1 MTVFASLPPALQ
13 LGDVF
18 RRFPRAVAPLLAYH
32 DRLLRD
38 RSDLTVAE
46 RELIAAYVSGI
57 NACTYCYGAHALAA
71 EAFGIAPAL
80 FEQLLA
86 DLDSSPIDE
95 KLKPI
100 LAYVGKLTRTP
111 SKMVPGDAAAVYA
124 AGWSEEALFDAISV
138 CALFNMMNRIVEGSG
153 ISIDPLAMTPEDR
166 AARTSRMA
174 APGTDPHK
182 AAPSYSGLLKIWG
195 IEQG

>member
-1 MTVFASLPPALQ
+1 MTAFPSLPSTLQ

-18 RRFPRAVAPLLAYH
+18 QRFPRAVAPLLAYH

-57 NACTYCYGAHALAA
+57 NACTYCHGAHVLAA
-71 EAFGIAPAL
+71 EAFGIAPDLFRAL
-80 FEQLLA
+80 ME
-86 DLDSSPIDE
+86 DLDTSPVAE
-95 KLKPI
+95 KLKPL

-111 SKMVPGDAAAVYA
+111 SRMAPSDAAAVYG

-153 ISIDPLAMTPEDR
+153 ITIDPLAMTPEDR
-166 AARTSRMA
+166 AARRARMA
-174 APGTDPHK
+174 TPGRDPHE
-182 AAPSYSGLLKIWG
+182 AAPSYSALLKIWG
-195 IEQG
+195 IEES